1 MAQLHWRRLFVVLA
15 VLLMAGAPASA
26 NMVIS
31 LTSGS
36 SLSSNTDAL
45 AAFNRAIATW
55 EALFTDSITINI
67 TADFG
72 SLGSGVLGSTSA
84 VSSTVS
90 YADLRSFLV
99 ADETGYANQAV
110 TDALPGSLTV
120 SLPSGFTYSGNAQ
133 VTKANLKA
141 LGYAGA
147 DSTPDGTLTFSNTYS
162 FDFDNSDGVTG
173 IDFESVVLHE
183 IGHVLGFI
191 SSVDRVDQLSSGSI
205 SVRPIDLF
213 RIAASTTL
221 TDLASF
227 TSATR
232 ELTPGVEANFAD
244 SVVSYAMSTGS
255 SKGDG
260 HQASHWKADEIT
272 GTNIGLFD
280 PTLASGVIQGLTFA
294 DIYALDVTGYDLI
307 QTPEPATFG
316 LMAGALVWF
325 AMRRRRC
332 R

>member
-1 MAQLHWRRLFVVLA
+1 MAHSRWNRLLVVLA
-15 VLLMAGAPASA
+15 VLGMAAAPASA
-26 NMVIS
+26 NMIIS
-31 LTSGS
+31 LTAGS
-36 SLSSNTDAL
+36 SLSSNSAAL
-45 AAFNRAIATW
+45 GAFNRAIATW
-55 EALFTDSITINI
+55 EALFTDNVTINI

-90 YADLRSFLV
+90 YADLRSFMIG
-99 ADETGYANQAV
+99 DETGYAHAAV
-110 TDALPGSLTV
+110 VNALPGSLSV
-120 SLPSGFTYSGNAQ
+120 SLPAGFTYTGNAQ

-147 DSTPDGTLTFSNTYS
+147 DATPDGTLTFSNTFS

-213 RIAASTTL
+213 RISAATTL

-244 SVVSYAMSTGS
+244 STVSWAMSTGS

-280 PTLASGVIQGLTFA
+280 PTLASGVVQGLTYA
-294 DIYALDVTGYDLI
+294 DIYALDVIGYDLA
-307 QTPEPATFG
+307 QVPEPATFG
-316 LMAGALVWF
+316 LMAGALVF
-325 AMRRRRC
+325 VVMRRRR